1 VTCPSGSRTISEKVC
16 GLILIEYPAVL
27 AGHFEVISE

>member
-1 VTCPSGSRTISEKVC
+1 VACPAGSRTISEKVR

-27 AGHFEVISE
+27 AGHLEVISE